1 MANRTKRT
9 YSLRPETVS
18 RVRDLATRYGTSQDA
33 LVDAAVE
40 RLDRALREEE
50 ETNAWASAA
59 ADPDFIAEARQVAAV
74 LDEPDRW
81 PA

>member
-33 LVDAAVE
+33 LVDTAVE
-40 RLDRALREEE
+40 RLDRTLREEE
-50 ETNAWASAA
+50 ETSAWASAA